1 MSAVAAEQEQNYLQ
15 GDRGQKLL
23 DLLDYHLAANNF
35 LLLQIVK
42 ATQLDELQRS
52 PLVIAK
58 FNFSFCTI

>member
-15 GDRGQKLL
+15 GDLGQKLL
-23 DLLDYHLAANNF
+23 DLLDYHLAADNF

-52 PLVIAK
+52 G
-58 FNFSFCTI
+58 S